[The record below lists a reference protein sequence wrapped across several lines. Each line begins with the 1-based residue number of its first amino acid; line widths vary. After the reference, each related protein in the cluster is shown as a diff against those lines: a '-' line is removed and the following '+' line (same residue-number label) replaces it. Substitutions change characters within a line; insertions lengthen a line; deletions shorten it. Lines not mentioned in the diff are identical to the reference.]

1 MTKYEKSRHELEI
14 LEKDFKAVLL
24 PRLKLAADG
33 KESLL
38 FCISELNRFRQVRP
52 SPESDQLFQTAMRI
66 KALRET
72 LIIPADQGHDL
83 ATAFT
88 DCCKE
93 YNNIENDHRRG
104 AVKLAASLL
113 KMAAD
118 EDA

>member
-1 MTKYEKSRHELEI
+1 MKYEKNRQELEI
-14 LEKDFKAVLL
+14 LEKDFKAELL

-38 FCISELNRFRQVRP
+38 FCISELNQFRQVRP
-52 SPESDQLFQTAMRI
+52 SAESDQLFQTAMRI
-66 KALRET
+66 IVLREI
-72 LIIPADQGHDL
+72 LVMPADQSHDL

-113 KMAAD
+113 KIAAD